1 MNGSQQGNPQPNRGK
16 SEIVLGSC
24 LVEGNVSDASAA
36 RHSRREAFGI
46 SLAFETLVLELL
58 IVVPLFNSIAQPHL
72 RPMLPVQITF
82 FRAAQQ
88 PRLDQ
93 RVVTNSAAHAGGI
106 FDPYQRTTVIRPAG
120 IDSSVDG
127 PTPSTLGSEEPDI
140 PGAIPMTEGT
150 VTQIMRE
157 PKPIAPS
164 PQVERR
170 PVKMSQGVLQAQL
183 INRIEPRYPSIALLT
198 KTEGTV
204 LLHAFISRDGRITSL
219 EVISGNPLL
228 IHAALEAVQQWQYRP
243 TMLSGEP
250 VEVETTIA
258 VVFRLHN

>member
-1 MNGSQQGNPQPNRGK
+1 MDGSKQENPHANRGK

-24 LVEGNVSDASAA
+24 LVEGDMAVASTS

-46 SLAFETLVLELL
+46 SLAFETVVLGLL
-58 IVVPLFNSIAQPHL
+58 IVVPLFSSIAQPHL

-82 FRAAQQ
+82 FRPVQQ
-88 PRLDQ
+88 PRQDQ
-93 RVVTNSAAHAGGI
+93 SVLTNFAAHVGGI
-106 FDPYQRTTVIRPAG
+106 FDPYQRVTLIRPAEA
-120 IDSSVDG
+120 DSRVDG
-127 PTPSTLGSEEPDI
+127 PMTSSLGSEEPDI
-140 PGAIPMTEGT
+140 PGAIPMTEGG
-150 VTQIMRE
+150 VMPLLRE
-157 PKPIAPS
+157 PKPVAPTL
-164 PQVERR
+164 QVERR
-170 PVKMSQGVLQAQL
+170 AVKMSQGVLQAQL
-183 INRIEPRYPSIALLT
+183 INRIEPHYPSIAVLT

-228 IHAALEAVQQWQYRP
+228 IRAAIEAVQQWQYRP

-258 VVFRLHN
+258 VVFRLRN